1 MPENGMTRW
10 LNPRFPALL
19 KKGFYANQQLLT
31 IWSIKR
37 LAKVSATDELLS
49 YTEALRYEDLP
60 LQTVESVKTHI
71 LDTFS
76 AIIAGSTAE
85 GPKNLVKLVKE
96 WGGRAE
102 GTIFVYGDKVP
113 LPNAAWVNSSMS
125 RGFDFESLVGGGATH
140 VPGSIVPAALALSEY
155 SQNFKN
161 KVINGKDLIVAI
173 ALGIDLNWRLRVAG
187 IGKSTVMGGGWLA
200 ETFSPPAIAALGGK
214 LLGFNREKIAN
225 AMGIGYNQCCGHYG
239 ATVGEGG
246 GLMAQ
251 VSQGLGTKAGVLSV
265 LLADRGFTAFKE
277 VIDGRWGLYRMYANG
292 QYDPD
297 ILTGGLGK
305 RFEHLNPNIK
315 RYPGCGATQASVYA
329 ALELAREH
337 NIRAEDVAKVRVYM
351 AEVPYRLVG
360 ENKDKPPTPADAL
373 WNNRYSTAVAL
384 VKGKIF
390 VDDFTEEAMSNPRVL
405 ELLSRVEIELDK
417 SLTTTGDLE
426 VEIKTG
432 DGKSYR
438 KKGQVMPP
446 PMSRAEIIEKFNGC
460 NRLSAKPLP
469 EKTTESFIQMINK
482 LQDMH
487 NVTKITSI
495 WK

>member
-1 MPENGMTRW
+1 M
-10 LNPRFPALL
+10 
-19 KKGFYANQQLLT
+19 
-31 IWSIKR
+31 
-37 LAKVSATDELLS
+37 SATDELVS
-49 YTEALRYEDLP
+49 YTETLRYEDLP
-60 LQTVESVKTHI
+60 LQAVEAVKTHV

-76 AIIAGSTAE
+76 AIIAGSAAE

-113 LPNAAWVNSSMS
+113 LPHAAWVNASMS

-140 VPGSIVPAALALSEY
+140 VPGSIVPAAFAISEY
-155 SQNFKN
+155 SQAFKN
-161 KVINGKDLIVAI
+161 KVINGRDLIVAI

-187 IGKSTVMGGGWLA
+187 IGGSTVMGGGWLA

-214 LLGFNREKIAN
+214 LLGFDREKIAN
-225 AMGIGYNQCCGHYG
+225 AMGVGYNQCCGHYG

-251 VSQGLGTKAGVLSV
+251 ISQGLGTKAGVLSV

-292 QYDPD
+292 KYDPH
-297 ILTGGLGK
+297 ILVGGLGK
-305 RFEHLNPNIK
+305 RFEQLNPNIK
-315 RYPGCGATQASVYA
+315 RYPGCGATQAPVYA

-337 NIRAEDVAKVRVYM
+337 NIRAEDVAKVRVRV

-360 ENKDKPPTPADAL
+360 ENKGKPLTPSDAL

-390 VDDFTEEAMSNPRVL
+390 VDDFNEEAIRNPQVL
-405 ELLSRVEIELDK
+405 ELLQRVEVELDK
-417 SLTTTGDLE
+417 SLTQTGGLE
-426 VEIKTG
+426 IEIKTR
-432 DGKSYR
+432 DGKAYQ
-438 KKGQVMPP
+438 KKGQIMPP
-446 PMSRAEIIEKFNGC
+446 PMSRAEIVEKFKSC
-460 NRLSAKPLP
+460 NRFSVKPLP
-469 EKTTESFIQMINK
+469 EKSVESFIQMVNK
-482 LQDMH
+482 LEDVD
-487 NVTKITSI
+487 NVTRIISI

>member
-1 MPENGMTRW
+1 M
-10 LNPRFPALL
+10 
-19 KKGFYANQQLLT
+19 
-31 IWSIKR
+31 
-37 LAKVSATDELLS
+37 AKVSATDELVS
-49 YTEALRYEDLP
+49 YIEALRYEDLP
-60 LQTVESVKTHI
+60 LQAVEAVKTHI
-71 LDTFS
+71 LDTSS

-140 VPGSIVPAALALSEY
+140 VPGSIVPAALAISEY
-155 SQNFKN
+155 SQTSKN

-277 VIDGRWGLYRMYANG
+277 VIDGRWGLYQMYANG
-292 QYDPD
+292 KYDPD

-305 RFEHLNPNIK
+305 QFEQLNPNIK
-315 RYPGCGATQASVYA
+315 RYPGCGATQAPVHA
-329 ALELAREH
+329 TLELAREH
-337 NIRAEDVAKVRVYM
+337 NIRAEDVAKVRVRV
-351 AEVPYRLVG
+351 AEVYYRLVG
-360 ENKDKPPTPADAL
+360 ENKDKPPTSADAL

-384 VKGKIF
+384 VKGKVF
-390 VDDFTEEAMSNPRVL
+390 VDDFSEEAIRNPRVL

-417 SLTTTGDLE
+417 SLTPTGGSE
-426 VEIKTG
+426 VEIKTR
-432 DGKSYR
+432 DGKSYQ
-438 KKGQVMPP
+438 KKGQIMPP
-446 PMSRAEIIEKFNGC
+446 PMSRAEIVEKFKGC

-469 EKTTESFIQMINK
+469 EKTAESFIQMVNK
-482 LQDMH
+482 LEDMQ